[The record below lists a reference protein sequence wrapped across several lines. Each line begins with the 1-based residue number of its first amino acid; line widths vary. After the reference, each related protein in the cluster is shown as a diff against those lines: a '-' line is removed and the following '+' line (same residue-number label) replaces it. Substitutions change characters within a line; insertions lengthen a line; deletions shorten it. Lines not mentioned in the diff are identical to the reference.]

1 MWKIEYNKS
10 VRKDLKNI
18 SPEIKKLIKQ
28 AIEEKLMVDP
38 LKFGVPLRQTLRG
51 YFKYRV
57 GDYRIV
63 YCLKRKT
70 VTVLFIKVGHRKE
83 VYKRV

>member
-63 YCLKRKT
+63 YRLKRKT
-70 VTVLFIKVGHRKE
+70 VTVLVIKVGHRKE